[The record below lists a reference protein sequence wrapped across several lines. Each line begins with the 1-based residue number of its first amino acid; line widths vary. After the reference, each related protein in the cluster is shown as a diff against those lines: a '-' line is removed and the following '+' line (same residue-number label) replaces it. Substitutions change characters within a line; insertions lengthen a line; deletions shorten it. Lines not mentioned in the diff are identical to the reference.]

1 MANLSPKTARL
12 PGSDTIFRKEL
23 PGNGTFLAYPNPTS
37 PAVYFRGYLPV
48 GNLSDPIGKNGLSN
62 LHAAMLSTGTQK
74 HEFRQ
79 LHTLIESCGA
89 SISISSGYLSTVFSG
104 QCLKEDL
111 ALILG
116 ILLEMLSQPT
126 FPQSH
131 FERLQQQL
139 ATIFKIQAQD
149 TDEMASQ
156 AFDRLYF
163 RGHPYAHPQIGYPQ
177 TVSTISLEDL
187 MIFHDTAFGPH
198 GLVVA
203 FAGGMDSERTAA
215 LFEQVFSNWSVPHQ
229 KTQADLPSWQP
240 HGEDLREHITI
251 PEKSQSD
258 LIIGTSAPA
267 AMSEDYQVCSLGNSI
282 LGQFGMMGRIG
293 ESVRERSGLAYYA
306 GSSLEVGLGPSCWK
320 VTAGVNP
327 DNLDKALSKI
337 KEELRRFIS
346 EPVTQVELSDV
357 KQQALG
363 HLPLSL
369 ESNVGIVRFLLSLQR
384 YNLSLDYLRDLPAIL
399 EAVSAEDILACA
411 QKHWGLDR
419 LVITSAGRAL

>member
-1 MANLSPKTARL
+1 MANLGLSTASL
-12 PGSDTIFRKEL
+12 PGSDTIFRKSL
-23 PGNGTFLAYPNPTS
+23 LNDGTFLAYPNPTS

-48 GNLSDPIGKNGLSN
+48 GSLSDPEGKNGLAS
-62 LHAAMLSTGTQK
+62 LHAAMLSTGTQQ

-111 ALILG
+111 PLILG

-126 FPQSH
+126 FPKSH

-139 ATIFKIQAQD
+139 ATIFKIQSQD

-156 AFDRLYF
+156 AFDRLYY
-163 RGHPYAHPQIGYPQ
+163 RGHPYAHPEIGYPH
-177 TVSTISLEDL
+177 TVTNITREDL
-187 MIFHDTAFGPH
+187 QTFHDTAFGPN
-198 GLVVA
+198 GLVIA
-203 FAGGMDSERTAA
+203 FAGGMDSEKTAE
-215 LFEQVFSNWSVPHQ
+215 LFEQVFSSWSVPDQ
-229 KTQADLPSWQP
+229 PKQADLPAWQP
-240 HGEDLREHITI
+240 HREAIRDHIAI

-258 LIIGTSAPA
+258 LIIGTSAPT
-267 AMSEDYQVCSLGNSI
+267 AMSEEYQVCALGNSI

-306 GSSLEVGLGPSCWK
+306 GTSLEVGLGPSCWK

-327 DNLDKALSKI
+327 DNLEKAIAKI
-337 KEELRRFIS
+337 KEELKRFIN
-346 EPVTQVELSDV
+346 EPVTQAELSDV
-357 KQQALG
+357 KEQSLG
-363 HLPLSL
+363 QLPISL
-369 ESNVGIVRFLLSLQR
+369 ESNAGIVRFLLSLQR
-384 YNLSLDYLRDLPAIL
+384 YELSLDYLRDLPAIL
-399 EAVSAEDILACA
+399 EAVTAQDILSCA
-411 QKHWGLDR
+411 QHHWDLDR

>member
-1 MANLSPKTARL
+1 
-12 PGSDTIFRKEL
+12 
-23 PGNGTFLAYPNPTS
+23 
-37 PAVYFRGYLPV
+37 
-48 GNLSDPIGKNGLSN
+48 
-62 LHAAMLSTGTQK
+62 
-74 HEFRQ
+74 
-79 LHTLIESCGA
+79 
-89 SISISSGYLSTVFSG
+89 
-104 QCLKEDL
+104 
-111 ALILG
+111 
-116 ILLEMLSQPT
+116 
-126 FPQSH
+126 
-131 FERLQQQL
+131 
-139 ATIFKIQAQD
+139 
-149 TDEMASQ
+149 MASQ
-156 AFDRLYF
+156 AFDRLYLSSDIPMPTRKSAILKQF
-163 RGHPYAHPQIGYPQ
+163 PQSARRSDEFPRYRLRSPR
-177 TVSTISLEDL
+177 
-187 MIFHDTAFGPH
+187 
-198 GLVVA
+198 LVVA

-229 KTQADLPSWQP
+229 KTQLDLPSWQP

-267 AMSEDYQVCSLGNSI
+267 AMSEDYQVCSLGNNI

-346 EPVTQVELSDV
+346 EPVTQAELSDV

-384 YNLSLDYLRDLPAIL
+384 YNLSLDYLRDHAPPYWK
-399 EAVSAEDILACA
+399 
-411 QKHWGLDR
+411 Q
-419 LVITSAGRAL
+419 